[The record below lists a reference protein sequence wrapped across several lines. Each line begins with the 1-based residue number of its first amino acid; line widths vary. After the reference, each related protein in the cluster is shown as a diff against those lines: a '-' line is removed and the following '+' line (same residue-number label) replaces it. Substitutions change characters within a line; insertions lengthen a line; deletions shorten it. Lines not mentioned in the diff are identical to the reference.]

1 MLRSLGF
8 SIYLTES
15 LFLVVT
21 TKNNQAKS
29 HVNTTVLHPTVHL
42 MNDDAACIA
51 YIRLTQYIDK
61 DATSKT
67 VQHEES
73 RVWHKKNGKW
83 VNIHCHRSISNKTS
97 N

>member
-1 MLRSLGF
+1 M
-8 SIYLTES
+8 
-15 LFLVVT
+15 V
-21 TKNNQAKS
+21 TKNNQTKS

-51 YIRLTQYIDK
+51 YIRLTQYMDK
-61 DATSKT
+61 DACSKT

-73 RVWHKKNGKW
+73 RVWHRKNGRW